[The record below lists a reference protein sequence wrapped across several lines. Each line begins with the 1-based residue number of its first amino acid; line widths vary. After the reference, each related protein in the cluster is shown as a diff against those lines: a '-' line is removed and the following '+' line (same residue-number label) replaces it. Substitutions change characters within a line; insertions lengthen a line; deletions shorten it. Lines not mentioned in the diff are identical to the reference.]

1 MAYIDLFLSKGFDFP
16 EKDREILN
24 RWYEEEKERH
34 DWGIPK
40 LLSFEEAMEYEDYC
54 SQMFDDFPGGKAVI
68 LWEAENMSA
77 IGGYYYTGLLKGT
90 VFLYEHDEGM
100 AFAPSFLSLERFYD
114 YYQRIIQDDTEDFDD
129 DDYEDFDEDDYED
142 KFWHNIDFNDNKP
155 LTESETQR
163 FHLAAL
169 ELLKAWKEKDLPEE
183 QYEITGFCAV
193 AVLPDCY
200 AGELIPYLKAVN
212 KDEYVLEAICNKLAD
227 ARCVE
232 AIDAMQSL
240 WEKEQKGFRIG
251 GWTSPRVAGAALEK
265 LLKIKEEGGIE

>member
-16 EKDREILN
+16 KEDQKILN
-24 RWYEEEKERH
+24 RWYEEEKEREG
-34 DWGIPK
+34 WGLPK
-40 LLSFEEAMEYEDYC
+40 LLPFEKAMEYEDYC

-90 VFLYEHDEGM
+90 IFLYEHDEGM

-114 YYQRIIQDDTEDFDD
+114 YYQRIIQDYSEDYDESD
-129 DDYEDFDEDDYED
+129 YDEADYEEE
-142 KFWHNIDFNDNKP
+142 FWRNIDYNDNKP

-169 ELLKAWKEKDLPEE
+169 ELLKAWKAEDLPEE
-183 QYEITGFCAV
+183 QYETTGFCAV

-200 AGELIPYLKAVN
+200 AKELIPYLKPVSA
-212 KDEYVLEAICNKLAD
+212 DEYVLEAICNKLVA

-232 AIDAMQSL
+232 AIDDMQRL
-240 WEKEQKGFRIG
+240 WEKEQQGFRIG
-251 GWTSPRVAGAALEK
+251 GWTSPRVAGAALEE
-265 LLKIKEEGGIE
+265 LLKIKG